1 MSKKPAGET
10 QKSNTILNQYK
21 QKMITGIRIYKFK
34 ENIKYILSIFV
45 VTLTVLSV
53 HSSNLNGD
61 NSTNDNLIDTSTDK
75 NKQVVYDSRRE
86 NLKLSV
92 PDTIKSS
99 KSFLFSNSKSQDLFQ
114 LTINPGLVKNSKS
127 LLQILTSDKKVIFSV
142 TFDTFYFI
150 RGIFEP
156 DTIPSGG
163 QEVYEKYLKDYWQSL
178 TLKQYEAYFKNSI
191 KNFFKDIRFIDRARF
206 IEMNESGNDVV
217 DKDFL
222 NEMKVDSTIRLVSI
236 TCFDCDEGGSII
248 GYSKKKEKVLTILNS
263 D

>member
-1 MSKKPAGET
+1 MD
-10 QKSNTILNQYK
+10 
-21 QKMITGIRIYKFK
+21 
-34 ENIKYILSIFV
+34 IKYLLSIFV

-53 HSSNLNGD
+53 HSSNLNGI
-61 NSTNDNLIDTSTDK
+61 NRTNNNLIETSTDK

-92 PDTIKSS
+92 SDTIRSS

-127 LLQILTSDKKVIFSV
+127 LLQIITSDKKVIFSV

-178 TLKQYEAYFKNSI
+178 TLKQYETYLKSSI
-191 KNFFKDIRFIDRARF
+191 KNFYKEILFVNRDQF
-206 IEMNESGNDVV
+206 IEMNKSGNDVEN
-217 DKDFL
+217 KDFL
-222 NEMKVDSTIRLVSI
+222 NEIMVDSTIRLVNI

-248 GYSKKKEKVLTILNS
+248 GYSKKKEKVLTILNH